1 MLKRVLGGGKKVIKF
16 HLTTIGSRLN
26 LTRAIV
32 LSKHGHMVMLDN
44 GVTITVTATIS
55 MIMDLLMLYAE
66 RKNEQIKVEIVPLQL
81 HPLLLLLRSQ
91 VPLILVR
98 PLVSITT
105 FALSLC
111 VILKL

>member
-81 HPLLLLLRSQ
+81 NPLLLQ
-91 VPLILVR
+91 VPMILVR

>member
-26 LTRAIV
+26 LTRVIV

-66 RKNEQIKVEIVPLQL
+66 RKNEQIKVEIVSLQL
-81 HPLLLLLRSQ
+81 HPLLLLPSQ

>member
-1 MLKRVLGGGKKVIKF
+1 MLKRVRGGGKKVIKF

-32 LSKHGHMVMLDN
+32 LSKHGHMVMLDT
-44 GVTITVTATIS
+44 GATITVTATIS

-81 HPLLLLLRSQ
+81 NPLLLQ
-91 VPLILVR
+91 VPMILVR